1 MKRQH
6 ADLASVPTKRT
17 TRRTAADG
25 SAAACNGIHS
35 MDEPLK
41 PRPLEANDEVMLICH
56 VRA

>member
-6 ADLASVPTKRT
+6 ADLDSVPAKRA
-17 TRRTAADG
+17 TRSSAAAG
-25 SAAACNGIHS
+25 SAAAGKGFHS
-35 MDEPLK
+35 MEPLK